1 MNKFKFYFIL
11 LLTSVVLLSCSK
23 DDDKAPAPP
32 PRDRTEQYVKDN
44 DSIEKFLK
52 THYLTATTVNG
63 QPDVTFTKIP
73 PGGTQISIWDNTEY
87 PLQFKIVKNDNR
99 RTFLTD
105 GRVEDPVNYKL
116 YYLVL
121 NEGGGLRPTTID
133 STYTSY
139 KGMTLDNKV
148 FEESLNPIWTAFP
161 KIGLDDPAAEIIS
174 GYRQFVPFLK
184 TAASVGID
192 PVSGQVQYT
201 DMGAGVVFIPSGL
214 AYFERPPSG
223 IAAYSPLIFRIRLHA
238 LRYKD
243 HDGDGILSKDED
255 LNSNGDAFDDDT
267 DGINK
272 IPNFFDRDD
281 DGDTYFTRFEI
292 KTAGVITLPYPT
304 CPGGTI
310 PKYLDKTCH

>member
-11 LLTSVVLLSCSK
+11 LLTSVALFSCNK
-23 DDDKAPAPP
+23 DDDEKAPPVP
-32 PRDRTEQYVKDN
+32 PRDRTEQYAKDN

-73 PGGTQISIWDNTEY
+73 PGGGQTSIWDNTQY
-87 PLQFKIVKNDNR
+87 PLKFKIVKNDNR
-99 RTFLTD
+99 RAFSTD
-105 GRVEDPVNYKL
+105 GRVEDPVEYKL
-116 YYLVL
+116 YYLIL
-121 NEGGGLRPTTID
+121 NEGGGQRPTTID

-139 KGMTLDNKV
+139 KGLALDNKM
-148 FEESLNPIWTAFP
+148 FEEGLNPSWTAFP
-161 KIGLDDPAAEIIS
+161 RLGPDDPTAEIIS
-174 GYRQFVPFLK
+174 GYRQFVPLLK
-184 TAASVGID
+184 TATSVGID

-214 AYFERPPSG
+214 AYFQNPPSG
-223 IAAYSPLIFRIRLHA
+223 IAAYAPLIFRIRLHA

-255 LNSNGDAFDDDT
+255 LNNNGDAFDDDT

-272 IPNFFDRDD
+272 LPNFLDRDD

-292 KTAGVITLPYPT
+292 KTAGAITLPYPT
-304 CPGGTI
+304 CPGGI